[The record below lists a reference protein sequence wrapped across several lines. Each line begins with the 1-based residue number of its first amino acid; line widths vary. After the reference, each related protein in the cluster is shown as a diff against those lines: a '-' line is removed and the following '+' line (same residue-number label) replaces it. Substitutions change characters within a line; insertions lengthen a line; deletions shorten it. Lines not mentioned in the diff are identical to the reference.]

1 MTKEKWRPGW
11 GEESAETAYEFS
23 SLGLVMEY
31 EQLLL
36 EPADGSSPDKRNH
49 RDYLEGVIISRL
61 EGLKK
66 PFSSGDKVRIKDCC
80 GERLEVPDIPS
91 IEREEKKTINLVFYD
106 FIRETWGLEFD
117 GDKLAD
123 MGGVFRRYPA
133 EKFELA
139 ESSFLD
145 KEDKTDE
152 EENRR
157 LGRYYL
163 EHQDE
168 FVTVGSAHR
177 EPRKS
182 QKSQPEIKSDSVGSI
197 FVVFGGLIVL
207 LGTLALVFMLMVV
220 NRFL

>member
-1 MTKEKWRPGW
+1 MTKEKWRPSW

-23 SLGLVMEY
+23 SIGLVMEY

-36 EPADGSSPDKRNH
+36 EPTDGSSPDKRNR

-66 PFSSGDKVRIKDCC
+66 PFSSGDKVQMKAEC
-80 GERLEVPDIPS
+80 EEWLEVPDVPPIKRGE
-91 IEREEKKTINLVFYD
+91 IKTVGLVFYD
-106 FIRETWGLEFD
+106 FIRETWKLEFD

-145 KEDKTDE
+145 KEDKMDE
-152 EENRR
+152 EENER
-157 LGRYYL
+157 LGRYCL

-182 QKSQPEIKSDSVGSI
+182 QKSQPVTKDDSVGNI

-207 LGTLALVFMLMVV
+207 FGTLALFFMLMVV
-220 NRFL
+220 SRFL